1 MSPNFK
7 IDIASIGLEK
17 NYLYEVLATT
27 FSLTNNLTVPNTASM
42 GIRLVDKNLL
52 KIWPYPN
59 TITYKNIEKNRI
71 VVLNFVDNILL
82 YALASLK
89 GFGEFIRSD
98 PISNDYYSNI
108 LIKNSEESINFR
120 FGNSF
125 QIPYIKQSWA
135 IIICH
140 ATKIT
145 QIFKNDRI
153 NKSKLMEVD
162 LSVISCEKFNESFKL
177 FNRAE
182 NLALEA
188 IILSTRLKFAI
199 ENNDESL
206 IRTIKNRIEENIS
219 HIKRFGKNINA
230 LKAIK
235 HIEDYIKQFE
245 F

>member
-1 MSPNFK
+1 MSPNFQ
-7 IDIASIGLEK
+7 IDITSIGLEK

-42 GIRLVDKNLL
+42 GIRLVDENLL

-71 VVLNFVDNILL
+71 VVLNFVENVLL

-89 GFGEFIRSD
+89 GFGQFTRSD
-98 PISNDYYSNI
+98 TISNDYYSNI
-108 LIKNSEESINFR
+108 LLKNSEENINISV
-120 FGNSF
+120 GNSF
-125 QIPYIKQSWA
+125 QIPYIKQSWG

-140 ATKIT
+140 ATKIA
-145 QIFKNDRI
+145 QIFKNNKI

-162 LSVISCEKFNESFKL
+162 LKVISCEKFKESFKL

-188 IILSTRLKFAI
+188 IILSTRLKIAI
-199 ENNDESL
+199 ENNNEPLS
-206 IRTIKNRIEENIS
+206 RTIKNKIEENIS
-219 HIKRFGKNINA
+219 HVKRFGKNINA

-235 HIEDYIKQFE
+235 HIEDYIIQFE